1 MAFSMKK
8 VFKGTTG
15 KIFLALILGIVVGLL
30 LKLIPVG
37 QEYIGSIFIEDICY
51 FVGNGF
57 IRLIQ
62 MTVVPLV
69 FFSLVCGISSF
80 GDVRT
85 LGRIGAKVISFF
97 LISTAVAVVLALI
110 FGFVFQ
116 PGSGLDMSDV
126 SEAASQYEVA
136 ETEETSMVENFLNM
150 IPKNP
155 VEAMANGEMMQVIV
169 FSCFMGLAFSLMG
182 KKAEPLVKFFNVC
195 NDCIMKIVAMVMWFA
210 PIGVFALIT
219 RTMYN
224 TGADALVSIM
234 KFVLIVLVAMLFHAF
249 IIYGGC
255 LKAVG
260 LKIKPFMSA
269 YSRVAGVTFSTA
281 SSNAALPFSM
291 QAMDDI
297 GVSKPVYTFT
307 LPLGATVNMNGTSI
321 MQGLAV
327 VFIAQV
333 YGVEL
338 TIPVMLSVILTAV
351 MASIGTAGVP
361 GVGMITLSMVVA
373 SAGLPLEGIALI
385 MGFDRILDMMR
396 TTVNVMG
403 DCVCAAFVSKTEKDL
418 DLDKY
423 NNYTK
428 DKATE
433 VQV

>member
-1 MAFSMKK
+1 MNMKKAFS
-8 VFKGTTG
+8 GTTG
-15 KIFLALILGIVVGLL
+15 KIFLALILGVILGLL
-30 LKLIPVG
+30 VKLIPAG
-37 QEYIGSIFIEDICY
+37 QDFIQKVFVENIFY
-51 FVGNGF
+51 FLGNGF

-69 FFSLVCGISSF
+69 FFSLVCGISSL
-80 GDVRT
+80 GDVKT
-85 LGRIGAKVISFF
+85 LGRIGGKVIAFF
-97 LISTAVAVVLALI
+97 LISTAVAVILAI
-110 FGFVFQ
+110 AFGFAFD
-116 PGSGLDMSDV
+116 PGAGLDMNDV
-126 SEAASQYEVA
+126 DRASAEYEVA
-136 ETEETSMVENFLNM
+136 EDTEDVSMVENFLNM

-155 VEAMANGEMMQVIV
+155 ISSMADGEMIQVII
-169 FSCFMGLAFSLMG
+169 FACFMGLALSFMG
-182 KKAEPLVKFFNVC
+182 KKADTLISFFNVC
-195 NDCIMKIVAMVMWFA
+195 NDCIMKIVGMVMWFA
-210 PIGVFALIT
+210 PIGVFALIF

-224 TGADALVSIM
+224 TGADALMSIL
-234 KFVLIVLVAMLFHAF
+234 KFLLIVLVAMCFHAF

-260 LKIKPFMSA
+260 LKIKPFMRA

-307 LPLGATVNMNGTSI
+307 LPLGATINMNGTSI

-338 TIPVMLSVILTAV
+338 TVPVLISVILTAV

-403 DCVCAAFVSKTEKDL
+403 DCVCSAFVSKTEKDL

-428 DKATE
+428 DKATD

>member
-1 MAFSMKK
+1 MNMKKAFS
-8 VFKGTTG
+8 GTTG
-15 KIFLALILGIVVGLL
+15 KIFLALILGVILGLL
-30 LKLIPVG
+30 VKLIPAG
-37 QEYIGSIFIEDICY
+37 QDFIQKVFVDNIFY
-51 FVGNGF
+51 FLGNGF

-69 FFSLVCGISSF
+69 FFSLVCGISSL
-80 GDVRT
+80 GDVKT
-85 LGRIGAKVISFF
+85 LGRIGSKVIAFF
-97 LISTAVAVVLALI
+97 LISTAVAVILAI
-110 FGFVFQ
+110 AFGFAFD
-116 PGSGLDMSDV
+116 PGAGLDMNDV
-126 SEAASQYEVA
+126 DRASAEYEVA
-136 ETEETSMVENFLNM
+136 EDTEDVSMVENFLNM

-155 VEAMANGEMMQVIV
+155 ISSMADGEMIQVII
-169 FSCFMGLAFSLMG
+169 FACFMGLALSFMG
-182 KKAEPLVKFFNVC
+182 KKADPLISFFNVC
-195 NDCIMKIVAMVMWFA
+195 NDCIMKIVGMVMWFA
-210 PIGVFALIT
+210 PIGVFALIF

-224 TGADALVSIM
+224 TGADALMSIL
-234 KFVLIVLVAMLFHAF
+234 KFLLIVLVAMCFHAF

-260 LKIKPFMSA
+260 LKIKPFMRA

-307 LPLGATVNMNGTSI
+307 LPLGATINMNGTSI

-338 TIPVMLSVILTAV
+338 TVPVLISVILTAV

-403 DCVCAAFVSKTEKDL
+403 DCVCSAFVSKTEKDL